1 MNKGIKTA
9 GIAAL
14 LLASVSLQAA
24 EEAKEE
30 QGPGPAAANMMA
42 QFYDVTPKDV
52 KVDVQ
57 EREGRTFAHATA
69 NGHACNLEMSPAP
82 EYVRARNGWLI
93 ASINCQQGPDGK
105 YRENNPQ

>member
-1 MNKGIKTA
+1 MNKGIKAA

-14 LLASVSLQAA
+14 LLASVNLQAA

-30 QGPGPAAANMMA
+30 QGPGPTAANMMA
-42 QFYDVTPKDV
+42 QFYDVSPKEV
-52 KVDVQ
+52 KVDVR
-57 EREGRTFAHATA
+57 EREGRTFARATA
-69 NGHACNLEMSPAP
+69 NGHACDLEMSPAP
-82 EYVRARNGWLI
+82 QYVNARNGWLI